1 MYDHKEVDKT
11 VTEFWNN
18 NQIYKKA
25 KLKVKGKKKFL
36 FIDGPPFVTGE
47 IHPGTAWNKCIKD
60 SILRFYRM
68 RGHDVNDQP
77 GFDTHGLPIE
87 VKVEKKLNISNKK
100 QIEEFGL
107 DRFIEECRNFAETY
121 RQIMTDQLK
130 KFHVWMDWDNPYITF
145 KKEYIVRS
153 WKVIKKAYEKGL
165 LKEGDYVVPYC
176 QRCETTLANYE
187 LEYHDLGDPSIYV
200 LFKAKDG
207 RYLLI
212 WTTTPW
218 TLVANL
224 AVMVNPEKEYLEIE
238 SDGKRIIIAEARFE
252 DLKKFFKDAKIV
264 NKFLGRELENL
275 EYEHPFQDLIDFK
288 WNRKVIL
295 SSQYVDVTDGTG
307 LVHSAPGHGEE
318 DYKVGKSYGLPT
330 FSFVDDQGNYIDLAG
345 TFKKKNAREQN
356 QNIISILKE
365 RGLLVHAGTIKHSYP
380 ICWRCKTPLIYRTTH
395 QWFITITDLKHNMIE
410 QASRAKWIPEF
421 AKKRF
426 INFLKESPDW
436 CISRQRY
443 WGIPLPIWKSDD
455 GEVIVLDTLDKEPK
469 DYHRPYIDEIEI
481 ETNGKKFRR
490 VPDVLDVWFDSG
502 NAVWASTGLD
512 EQADFIVEG
521 QDQIRGWFYSLLG
534 SGIVY
539 YDMIP
544 YKAVAM
550 HGFFVDEK
558 GEKMSKSVGNFV
570 PVEIIL
576 ERVGADAF
584 RLFGLSNN
592 IWEDLKFN
600 WKDLE
605 DSKRDL
611 DTLLNMVEY
620 LKQNYF
626 ETNNSLNV
634 EDEWILSKLNK
645 TYSFYISKFSE
656 FEYYEAV
663 RALRLFITDVSKI
676 YLKIF
681 KQRIKEGKAQTKVLY
696 QTILKILL
704 MLAPVAPAVSEY
716 AYQRFFK
723 NYEKQESIFLI
734 DLKDPEPYDEKIIKD
749 FDEVMEIVSKGL
761 EIRQKLNINLRTP
774 IEAVYVPEKYGKF
787 ADIFKIMLNV
797 NQVKYETSEYDYK
810 DDKYYIYFEKQID
823 EEKGLV
829 NEIRRRIQYYRKL
842 KNLSKDQVLVI
853 NYEASDK
860 IRNIIEKYK
869 KDLENETKTVLN
881 YASNE
886 GKLFKIKEEWIK
898 LS

>member
-1 MYDHKEVDKT
+1 MYDHKEIDKT
-11 VTEFWNN
+11 ITEFWNN

-68 RGHDVNDQP
+68 RGYDVNDQP

-107 DRFIEECRNFAETY
+107 DKFIEECRNFAETY

-187 LEYHDLGDPSIYV
+187 LEYHDLEDPSIYV

-238 SDGKRIIIAEARFE
+238 SNGKRIIIAEARFE

-264 NKFLGRELENL
+264 NKFLGKELENL

-295 SSQYVDVTDGTG
+295 SSEYVDVTDGTG

-395 QWFITITDLKHNMIE
+395 QWFITITDLKQNMIE
-410 QASRAKWIPEF
+410 QASKVKWVPEF

-481 ETNGKKFRR
+481 ERNGKKFRR

-558 GEKMSKSVGNFV
+558 GEKMSKSLGNFV

-605 DSKRDL
+605 DSKKDL

-626 ETNNSLNV
+626 ETNNSLNI

-681 KQRIKEGKAQTKVLY
+681 KQRIKEGKAQAKVLY

-734 DLKDPEPYDEKIIKD
+734 DLKDPEPYDEKIIQD

-774 IEAVYVPEKYGKF
+774 IEAVYVPEKYNKF
-787 ADIFKIMLNV
+787 VDIFKIMLNV

-842 KNLSKDQVLVI
+842 KNLSKDQILVI

-860 IRNIIEKYK
+860 VRNIIEKYK

-898 LS
+898 FS